1 MAESLSP
8 FSFGVPMSGVSDML
22 DPSTTMGQGMIEGLV
37 MREATIISY
46 SNDYLLMFG
55 VTLLAIPLVFL
66 LRKPRGI
73 PAAPA
78 PAAHAD

>member
-8 FSFGVPMSGVSDML
+8 FSFGLPLSGASDML
-22 DPSTTMGQGMIEGLV
+22 DSSTTMGQGMLEGLV

-66 LRKPRGI
+66 LRKPRGS
-73 PAAPA
+73 PATPA
-78 PAAHAD
+78 PAVHAD